1 MGVSWPYASGN
12 IHMGHLA
19 GQYVVCDIFARYHR
33 LKGNQV
39 LMVSGSDCHGAPV
52 EFKAEEQ
59 GISPEELAQKSHDTI
74 LDTYKRLG
82 FLYECYTKT
91 ATENHKVVA
100 QNLFTV
106 LKENGYLITQTSKQY
121 YDPKVD
127 RFLPDR
133 YVRGTCPNCKATN
146 ARGDEC
152 PECGTYL
159 EPEQLIDPYSTLSDA
174 TPIMKETEHFYVD
187 LKSLEPKLQ
196 EYADATSK
204 NWRKWVREF
213 SLGWLRQGL
222 EPRPITRDTTYGVPV
237 PVEGWEKKSM
247 YVWFEAV
254 IGYLSAAIEWA
265 DNQGEPGKWQDFWKN
280 PEAKHYYFI
289 AGGNVPF
296 HTIMWPGEIIG
307 YNEKYQNDA
316 LYEANKL
323 PGEDSKEPL
332 QLPFD
337 VPANNMLFYR
347 GKKMS
352 KGDGTGITVD
362 QILDLF
368 GPDALRFFFARYAP
382 ENQDREFI
390 WKDFIDANNN
400 ELVANLGNFINR
412 TLIFVERYFEGR
424 VPEGSLDAEVE
435 KAVRSAFN
443 EVGGAIEKAKFV
455 KATEELLALGF
466 FANKYFNDSE
476 PWVAV
481 KDDSSKAAQTIHNC
495 VQIVNAF
502 RVLLK
507 PFTPFAADKLSDML
521 NYTNIKRD
529 QEYIYDANADL
540 ERTGKVSH
548 LIDTWFVKK
557 DTNDLPV
564 GHQIGKAEIL
574 FPKFEYSEELEKQ
587 DKGE

>member
-1 MGVSWPYASGN
+1 
-12 IHMGHLA
+12 
-19 GQYVVCDIFARYHR
+19 
-33 LKGNQV
+33 
-39 LMVSGSDCHGAPV
+39 MVSGSDCHGAPV
-52 EFKAEEQ
+52 EFKAEER
-59 GISPEELAQKSHDTI
+59 GITPQELADESHAII
-74 LDTYKRLG
+74 LDTYKKLG
-82 FLYECYTKT
+82 FLYENYTKT
-91 ATENHKVVA
+91 STENHKVVA

-106 LKENGYLITQTSKQY
+106 LKENGYLITQKSKQY

-187 LKSLEPKLQ
+187 LKSLEPQLDEWLK
-196 EYADATSK
+196 ANSK
-204 NWRKWVREF
+204 HWRKWVREF

-222 EPRPITRDTTYGVPV
+222 EPRPITRDTKYGIPV
-237 PVEGWEKKSM
+237 PVEGWENKSM

-265 DNQGEPGKWQDFWKN
+265 DKSGDPSAWEQFWKN
-280 PEAKHYYFI
+280 PDAKHYYFI

-307 YNEKYQNDA
+307 YNEKYKDDGNF
-316 LYEANKL
+316 EANKL
-323 PGEDSKEPL
+323 PGESNKNPL
-332 QLPFD
+332 NLPYD

-362 QILDLF
+362 KILDMF

-390 WKDFIDANNN
+390 WKDFIDSNNN

-412 TLIFVERYFEGR
+412 TLVFVERYFDGR
-424 VPEGSLDAEVE
+424 VPEGNTETEVSYAIKAAF
-435 KAVRSAFN
+435 KAVGNS
-443 EVGGAIEKAKFV
+443 IEGAKFV

-466 FANKYFNDSE
+466 FGNKYFNDSE
-476 PWVAV
+476 PWVSV
-481 KDDSSKAAQTIHNC
+481 KDDKEKAGQTIYNC
-495 VQIVNAF
+495 VQIVNAL

-507 PFTPFAADKLSDML
+507 PFTPYTAERLGEML
-521 NYTNIKRD
+521 NWDEID
-529 QEYIYDANADL
+529 QEREYTYDANKELA
-540 ERTGKVSH
+540 ERGKV
-548 LIDTWFVKK
+548 T
-557 DTNDLPV
+557 DLVDSWSAGGNSELPS
-564 GHQIGKAEIL
+564 GHVVGKAEIL
-574 FPKFEYSEELEKQ
+574 FPKFEYSDELERE
-587 DKGE
+587 DKGS